1 MKKSNILK
9 KWHPAEMINGDLYLI
24 SLSDDQENGLQISF
38 EIENIELN
46 LVFDFGFHALYYQN
60 QNENSSLKIIDDYGI
75 TGNWSLFT
83 VEKSDLIDWIVKN
96 SYHIVSKEN
105 VQHFIFLHADGLIN
119 VLSAHE
125 PKVYQQKQTY

>member
-9 KWHPAEMINGDLYLI
+9 KWHPVEMIKGDLYLI
-24 SLSDDQENGLQISF
+24 SLSDDQENRLQISF
-38 EIENIELN
+38 EIENIEPN

-83 VEKSDLIDWIVKN
+83 VGKSDLIDWIVKN

-105 VQHFIFLHADGLIN
+105 VQHFIFLYADGLIN

-125 PKVYQQKQTY
+125 PKVYRQKQKY